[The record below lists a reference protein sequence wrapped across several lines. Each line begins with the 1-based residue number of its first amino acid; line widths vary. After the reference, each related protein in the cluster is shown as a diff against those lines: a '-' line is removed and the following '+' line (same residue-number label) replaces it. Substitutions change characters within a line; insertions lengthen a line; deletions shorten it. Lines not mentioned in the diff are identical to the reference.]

1 MPRPLAVTAFLLA
14 ALAACRSGEGAADPL
29 AVAPTTQPAG
39 IAGSGYGRPVVVGTI
54 ADPAV
59 DESSGLAASRRNP
72 GLYWTHNDSG
82 DEAFV
87 YCLEASG
94 ASCGVWRVS
103 GASARDWEDM
113 AAGPGPQEGVPYLY
127 LGDIGDNLADRDAVT
142 VYRVPEPAVP
152 AGGRASTRQAPAAT
166 EAAEALRLRYPDR
179 AHNAEALLVHPRTG
193 DLYVVVKEPGP
204 AVYVARAPLRGGTTT
219 TMEKL
224 ATLPAGATPRDQVT
238 GGDISPDG
246 TRVAL
251 STYADGYELRLPA
264 GATSFDAIWER
275 SPVRF
280 TLGLRPQGES
290 IAYRLDGNAVVTT
303 SERPGNVD
311 GPIHEVTRV

>member
-1 MPRPLAVTAFLLA
+1 MAAVLLAALA
-14 ALAACRSGEGAADPL
+14 ALAACRSGEGAADRV
-29 AVAPTTQPAG
+29 ASAPTTQPAG
-39 IAGSGYGRPVVVGTI
+39 ITGSGYGRPVVIGTI

-72 GLYWTHNDSG
+72 GRYWTHNDSG
-82 DEAFV
+82 DEALV
-87 YCLEASG
+87 YCLEHSG

-103 GASARDWEDM
+103 GASAQDWEDM

-127 LGDIGDNLADRDAVT
+127 LGDIGDNLSDRDAVT

-152 AGGRASTRQAPAAT
+152 AGGRLPTRQAPAAT
-166 EAAEALRLRYPDR
+166 DAADALRLRYPDR

-193 DLYVVVKEPGP
+193 DLYLVVKEPDP
-204 AVYVARAPLRGGTTT
+204 AVYVARGPLRAGTTT
-219 TMEKL
+219 TLQKL
-224 ATLPAGATPRDQVT
+224 ATLPVGATPRDQVT

-264 GATSFDAIWER
+264 GASSFDAVWKQ

-280 TLGLRPQGES
+280 ALGVRPQGES
-290 IAYRLDGNAVVTT
+290 IAYRLDGDAVVTT
-303 SERPGNVD
+303 SERPG
-311 GPIHEVTRV
+311 GTASPIHEVSRV